1 MTPTS
6 PTSTAASD
14 LWHHYG
20 ASASPDRPALTRLHW
35 DWYQRT
41 GPGEELLGDVV
52 DRDVAEL
59 GAGSACQAAYVA
71 RTMGPAR
78 VIALDS
84 SEAQHARSTAM
95 HGDVPRLELVQTDAA
110 AYLSEHPDTFDV
122 AYSLFGAVDF
132 CDPQVLLP
140 AVATALRPGG
150 RLVFST
156 LGHYKTGAPPATE
169 CQPADVPARLVDGSA
184 STMQR
189 WVLDTPVW
197 EKLLDGFGF
206 DLADSD
212 TIHDA
217 GPGGGAPMATR
228 IFVARRRTEPS
239 A

>member
-59 GAGSACQAAYVA
+59 GAGSARQAAYVA

-95 HGDVPRLELVQTDAA
+95 HGDVPRLELVHTDAA
-110 AYLSEHPDTFDV
+110 TYLSDRPSTLDV

-132 CDPQVLLP
+132 CDPHVLLP
-140 AVATALRPGG
+140 AVAAALRPGG

-156 LGHYKTGAPPATE
+156 LGHYKNGTPPATE
-169 CQPADVPARLVDGSA
+169 CQPADVPARLADGTA

-197 EKLLDGFGF
+197 EKLLDGYGF
-206 DLADSD
+206 ELLSCDVIRDQ
-212 TIHDA
+212 
-217 GPGGGAPMATR
+217 GPEGATPMTTTVFRAKSSR
-228 IFVARRRTEPS
+228 P
-239 A
+239 